1 MTYLS
6 RINSNLN
13 VIGYEEKLIPSTD
26 LSQWIDSDAS
36 LIINSCDEPYIGHTS
51 LKVGRFA
58 AERNI
63 PFYVAGGFDAHLM
76 SSGELIYPPLTP
88 CIDCAQKTF
97 TKSLE
102 GWKPTYSNTADNNTL
117 VTEYSEVNSIVS
129 FNNYQIGGAGGLAMM
144 SGFSAN
150 LSALKILQFLTE
162 DYNYNYK
169 PFRYEYLP
177 NTGELTQFEML
188 KQEHC
193 NVCKS

>member
-102 GWKPTYSNTADNNTL
+102 GWKPTYSK
-117 VTEYSEVNSIVS
+117 
-129 FNNYQIGGAGGLAMM
+129 F
-144 SGFSAN
+144 
-150 LSALKILQFLTE
+150 
-162 DYNYNYK
+162 
-169 PFRYEYLP
+169 
-177 NTGELTQFEML
+177 
-188 KQEHC
+188 
-193 NVCKS
+193 